1 MEERTKGEAGKMLE
15 VLLKQKELRDAKAE
29 LEKLNADA
37 AELDKREA
45 ELKDDIAA
53 IETEE
58 QRSAVTDAVA
68 ELKEK
73 RDKNK
78 EEKDKVE
85 EKIRGIEAE
94 IEELEKKQEESEA
107 EPEERKEIRNMET
120 RKFFGMNAQER
131 DAFFARED
139 VKEFLATVRTSIK
152 EKRAINNA
160 GLLIPEVMLP
170 LLRQVTEENSKL
182 IGKVNKQSVPGTG
195 RQTIAGSIP
204 EGVWTEMCGKLNELD
219 MYFNGVEVD
228 GYKVGGFIAICNAI
242 LEDSDIALATEI
254 INTLGAAIG
263 YALDKAIVYGTGTK
277 MPLGIVTRLAQS
289 SKPSDYPAA
298 ARAWVDYHST
308 HITKTNATGQAL
320 FKAIVGAKKLTN
332 NKYSKDSLVYL
343 MSENT
348 KDDLMIESIG
358 VNLNGAIVAGMQGT
372 MPITGGEIVE
382 LSFIPDGDIVLG
394 HLDTYLLAERAGTEI
409 GSSEHVR
416 FLDDQTVF
424 KGTARYDGLPV
435 IAEAFTVL
443 NIKNQNPTTEV
454 AFAPDTANED
464 TSE

>member
-1 MEERTKGEAGKMLE
+1 MALKKLMLRKEIETK
-15 VLLKQKELRDAKAE
+15 KAE
-29 LEKLNADA
+29 LEKLREADA
-37 AELDKREA
+37 EFEKREK
-45 ELKDDIAA
+45 ELEAS
-53 IETEE
+53 IEEVTSEE
-58 QRSAVTDAVA
+58 ERDAVN
-68 ELKEK
+68 EEI
-73 RDKNK
+73 DKF
-78 EEKDKVE
+78 
-85 EKIRGIEAE
+85 EAE
-94 IEELEKKQEESEA
+94 KAEHDQKVSDLDQEVRDLEADLEALEKKDEEALAPTA

-204 EGVWTEMCGKLNELD
+204 EGVWTEMCAKLNELD

-409 GSSEHVR
+409 ASSEHVR

-424 KGTARYDGLPV
+424 KGTARYDGQPV

>member
-1 MEERTKGEAGKMLE
+1 MALKKLMLRKEIETK
-15 VLLKQKELRDAKAE
+15 KAE
-29 LEKLNADA
+29 LEKLREADA
-37 AELDKREA
+37 EFEKREK
-45 ELKDDIAA
+45 ELEAS
-53 IETEE
+53 IEEVTSKEE
-58 QRSAVTDAVA
+58 RDAVN
-68 ELKEK
+68 EEI
-73 RDKNK
+73 DKF
-78 EEKDKVE
+78 
-85 EKIRGIEAE
+85 EAE
-94 IEELEKKQEESEA
+94 KADHDQKVSDLDQEVRDLEADLEALEKKDEEAPAPAA

>member
-1 MEERTKGEAGKMLE
+1 
-15 VLLKQKELRDAKAE
+15 
-29 LEKLNADA
+29 
-37 AELDKREA
+37 
-45 ELKDDIAA
+45 
-53 IETEE
+53 
-58 QRSAVTDAVA
+58 
-68 ELKEK
+68 
-73 RDKNK
+73 
-78 EEKDKVE
+78 
-85 EKIRGIEAE
+85 
-94 IEELEKKQEESEA
+94 
-107 EPEERKEIRNMET
+107 
-120 RKFFGMNAQER
+120 
-131 DAFFARED
+131 
-139 VKEFLATVRTSIK
+139 
-152 EKRAINNA
+152 
-160 GLLIPEVMLP
+160 
-170 LLRQVTEENSKL
+170 
-182 IGKVNKQSVPGTG
+182 
-195 RQTIAGSIP
+195 
-204 EGVWTEMCGKLNELD
+204 
-219 MYFNGVEVD
+219 
-228 GYKVGGFIAICNAI
+228 
-242 LEDSDIALATEI
+242 
-254 INTLGAAIG
+254 
-263 YALDKAIVYGTGTK
+263 

-308 HITKTNATGQAL
+308 HITKTNATGHAL

-409 GSSEHVR
+409 ASSEHVR

-424 KGTARYDGLPV
+424 KGTARYDGQPV
-435 IAEAFTVL
+435 IAEAFAVL

>member
-1 MEERTKGEAGKMLE
+1 MALKKLMLRKEIETK
-15 VLLKQKELRDAKAE
+15 KAE
-29 LEKLNADA
+29 LEKLREADA
-37 AELDKREA
+37 EFEKREK
-45 ELKDDIAA
+45 ELEAS
-53 IETEE
+53 IEEVTSEE
-58 QRSAVTDAVA
+58 ERDAVN
-68 ELKEK
+68 EEI
-73 RDKNK
+73 DKF
-78 EEKDKVE
+78 
-85 EKIRGIEAE
+85 EAE
-94 IEELEKKQEESEA
+94 KAEHDQKVANLDQEVRDLEADLEALEKKDEEAPAPAA

-204 EGVWTEMCGKLNELD
+204 EGVWTEMCAKLNELD

-409 GSSEHVR
+409 ASSEHVR

-424 KGTARYDGLPV
+424 KGTARYDGQPV
-435 IAEAFTVL
+435 IAEAFAVL

>member
-1 MEERTKGEAGKMLE
+1 MALKKLMLRKEIETK
-15 VLLKQKELRDAKAE
+15 KAE
-29 LEKLNADA
+29 LEKLREADA
-37 AELDKREA
+37 EFEKREK
-45 ELKDDIAA
+45 ELEAS
-53 IETEE
+53 IEEVTSKEE
-58 QRSAVTDAVA
+58 RDAVN
-68 ELKEK
+68 EEI
-73 RDKNK
+73 DKF
-78 EEKDKVE
+78 
-85 EKIRGIEAE
+85 EAE
-94 IEELEKKQEESEA
+94 KADHDQKVSDLDQEVRDLEADLEALEKKDEEAPAPAA

-131 DAFFARED
+131 DAFVARED